1 MGIRGELFSSKVNL
15 PNRTYFFNVKENR
28 MGDLYLN
35 IVESKNRDNGGF
47 DRQSVILFSEDL
59 QEFLKGFDE
68 SLKIMEKAIREKR
81 QTGKTSAKHDEGRD
95 DKKRDNMRAGERSTR
110 TSGSERSARGGSSE
124 RSARGSS
131 SERSARGSSSERS
144 ARGSSSER
152 TGGRDSRRET
162 RTSDRNRERDNTR
175 TRGSERTGERDKR
188 RETRGSDRKMSERNR
203 DRDGVYNRER
213 DNNRGS
219 ERSSERSF
227 FHSSERGIK
236 SRYSAG
242 EEKSSRDRGSGEKNR
257 PAFGFGKSARSRTGE
272 RAAGNRERKSD
283 RGTARSTSSGS
294 ERKPVK
300 NKRVVVRKRD

>member
-110 TSGSERSARGGSSE
+110 TSGSERSARGG
-124 RSARGSS
+124 
-131 SERSARGSSSERS
+131 SSERS

-283 RGTARSTSSGS
+283 RVTARSTSSGS